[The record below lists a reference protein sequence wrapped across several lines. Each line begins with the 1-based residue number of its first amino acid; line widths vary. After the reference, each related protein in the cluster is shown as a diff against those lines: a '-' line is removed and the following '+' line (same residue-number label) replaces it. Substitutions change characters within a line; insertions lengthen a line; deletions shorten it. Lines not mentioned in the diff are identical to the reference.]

1 MSGTV
6 RHLLPGVF
14 ILFLIPQAW
23 AGDPCSLGAEA
34 LSRKALSAAETY
46 LKQCLDAHPEQ
57 IFPYLQLCAVY
68 QLQGNAEALH
78 RIALE
83 GLKRF
88 PAEKRFYLTVGNR
101 AGQDGRYERAVEIF
115 SEGFRRW
122 PDDERLRKGLA
133 GAHVGLGMEV
143 LNKGNNRLAEEHLRR
158 ATELDPE
165 DVEAHLNRGRS
176 LHNLNR
182 SVEALA
188 EFDKVLALA
197 RSLPLTR
204 FHRGMVLYE
213 LGEYDAAI
221 EDLRREVESNP
232 EYPPSYLF
240 RGLALIAK
248 GEWAGAL
255 TDLDIAAQRMP
266 ENARAQYGRA
276 RCLRQLG
283 KNREAEEGLRKTM
296 ELDPSD
302 PGPVN
307 ALARLLLESGRAE
320 EAQQMFQKSAELSK
334 KQRSAAPG
342 EIRYESSKPE

>member
-1 MSGTV
+1 V
-6 RHLLPGVF
+6 RHLLVF
-14 ILFLIPQAW
+14 VLLLSPRAW
-23 AGDPCSLGAEA
+23 AGDPCRLGAEA
-34 LSRKALSAAETY
+34 LSRQNLSAAETY
-46 LKQCLDAHPEQ
+46 LKQCLDARPEQ

-88 PAEKRFYLTVGNR
+88 PGEKRFYLTVGNR

-122 PDDERLRKGLA
+122 PDDARFRKGLA
-133 GAHVGLGMEV
+133 GAEVSLGMEI
-143 LNKGNNRLAEEHLRR
+143 LNGGNNQLAEEHLRR

-165 DVEAHLNRGRS
+165 DVEAHLNRGRA

-188 EFDKVLALA
+188 EFDKVLALN
-197 RSLPLTR
+197 RNLTLAR
-204 FHRGMVLYE
+204 FHRGMVRYE

-221 EDLRREVESNP
+221 EDLRREIESNP

-248 GEWAGAL
+248 GEWARAL
-255 TDLDIAAQRMP
+255 PDLDIAARRMP
-266 ENARAQYGRA
+266 ENVRAQYGRA

-302 PGPVN
+302 PSPVN
-307 ALARLLLESGRAE
+307 ALARLLLETGRAE

-342 EIRYESSKPE
+342 EIRYQSAKP